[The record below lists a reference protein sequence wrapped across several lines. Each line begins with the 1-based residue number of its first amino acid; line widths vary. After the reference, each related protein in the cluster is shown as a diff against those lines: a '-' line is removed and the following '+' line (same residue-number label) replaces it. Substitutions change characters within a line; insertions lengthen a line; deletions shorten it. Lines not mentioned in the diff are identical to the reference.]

1 MTKVRYPQVRI
12 HLGDLDQGERRR
24 AALERMAMRLGCT
37 YQGQPSIGKLV
48 IMLADQEM
56 EKMTTQSVKARGSNW
71 SSAALFD
78 GWGNESTEEQCTQAG
93 EATVALFHQIAQ
105 ANGHSV
111 LWTPATS
118 EVIGNRDDDIDPEQL
133 DEWREQATQEVF
145 DRMVWGE

>member
-1 MTKVRYPQVRI
+1 MTKVSYPQVRI
-12 HLGDLDQGERRR
+12 HLGDQEQGERRR
-24 AALERMAMRLGCT
+24 AALERMAARLGCV
-37 YQGQPSIGKLV
+37 YKDRPSIGKL
-48 IMLADQEM
+48 IITLADQEM
-56 EKMTTQSVKARGSNW
+56 EKMTTQSVKIRGYRWGRDN
-71 SSAALFD
+71 LND
-78 GWGNESTEEQCTQAG
+78 GWGNESTDEQRTQAG

-105 ANGHSV
+105 AHGHNV